1 MKDFIAEI
9 KRINTDGVI
18 FEFSKASIDM
28 FQRQQYQKTFDVLST
43 RFDVQKKVGV
53 PLSAWDIQDIAYLA
67 VLHSNDYR
75 RGKNLPQMGYLINL
89 YRGYEN
95 ANSIAEE
102 LRKSNIDRIFR
113 AILGMS
119 AEQFQYENIN
129 WIFEKFN
136 RDYYILFKANS
147 DYFINFNYTDTLER
161 VYGISNVLHIH
172 GSVPTCSQIPPIM
185 GHGNKYLIDKNRAKA
200 TKYFEDSIE
209 WACSIH
215 NAIANFV
222 ESLYKD
228 TDLIISRNEQF
239 FSNLSVVDQIV
250 TLGLS
255 FGDVDVPYLERILS
269 EIKPHTKWF
278 VYYYSPED
286 KQRLKSVFGILGISR
301 KYEVYFLHSDNFWD
315 AL

>member
-28 FQRQQYQKTFDVLST
+28 FQRQQYQKTFEVLST
-43 RFDVQKKVGV
+43 RFGIQKKVGV
-53 PLSAWDIQDIAYLA
+53 SLSAWDIQDIAYLA

-136 RDYYILFKANS
+136 RDYYILLAADDF
-147 DYFINFNYTDTLER
+147 DYALSPEEVTTL
-161 VYGISNVLHIH
+161 L
-172 GSVPTCSQIPPIM
+172 VPGT
-185 GHGNKYLIDKNRAKA
+185 G
-200 TKYFEDSIE
+200 
-209 WACSIH
+209 
-215 NAIANFV
+215 
-222 ESLYKD
+222 
-228 TDLIISRNEQF
+228 
-239 FSNLSVVDQIV
+239 
-250 TLGLS
+250 
-255 FGDVDVPYLERILS
+255 
-269 EIKPHTKWF
+269 F
-278 VYYYSPED
+278 VYAPVAQGQTAGYAYVCLKGKTVGKIPLLYGLTVEQKTAPEPSFWQ
-286 KQRLKSVFGILGISR
+286 KLFGGREL
-301 KYEVYFLHSDNFWD
+301 
-315 AL
+315 

>member
-28 FQRQQYQKTFDVLST
+28 FQRQQYQKPFDVLST

-95 ANSIAEE
+95 ANSIADE

-136 RDYYILFKANS
+136 RDYYILLAA
-147 DYFINFNYTDTLER
+147 DD
-161 VYGISNVLHIH
+161 
-172 GSVPTCSQIPPIM
+172 
-185 GHGNKYLIDKNRAKA
+185 
-200 TKYFEDSIE
+200 FEHRPLLDAE
-209 WACSIH
+209 A
-215 NAIANFV
+215 AV
-222 ESLYKD
+222 KE
-228 TDLIISRNEQF
+228 
-239 FSNLSVVDQIV
+239 

-255 FGDVDVPYLERILS
+255 ADEYIMVLLM
-269 EIKPHTKWF
+269 
-278 VYYYSPED
+278 
-286 KQRLKSVFGILGISR
+286 VFGLSKLDPIPLGWYDRPEASTVSQKWPLLYLTNPMFALFALSSYSTFYCTYTLLYLVSPRLEVRIWQRR
-301 KYEVYFLHSDNFWD
+301 KAGACTQATIIDMMAS
-315 AL
+315 